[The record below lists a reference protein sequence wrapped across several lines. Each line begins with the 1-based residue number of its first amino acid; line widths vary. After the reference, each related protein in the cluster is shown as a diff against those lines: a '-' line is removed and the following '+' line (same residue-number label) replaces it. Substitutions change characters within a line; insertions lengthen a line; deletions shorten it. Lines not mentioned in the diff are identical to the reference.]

1 MRAGSPQQGGTGLP
15 SVCKSISQRLKA
27 RAESRKA
34 EVKAGSWVG
43 LGGHLGVWSGRT
55 ALMALGS
62 EGYL

>member
-1 MRAGSPQQGGTGLP
+1 M
-15 SVCKSISQRLKA
+15 A

-43 LGGHLGVWSGRT
+43 LGDHLGVWSGRT

-62 EGYL
+62 EGYS